1 MSQSDLIE
9 KKEDEEKN
17 FGDEIQTVIYRFPKK
32 DHDKMVEFSKPF
44 SDVFRKYGVSRWGIF
59 QLSNNGNVMEFTNIA
74 KTVSA
79 NLDEEEVW
87 IEIFHYNDKKHKD
100 EVMEKMKNDK
110 DCEQGFQ
117 QFMKL
122 ITPGSS
128 VIIGDFSSVNG
139 IEFIR

>member
-9 KKEDEEKN
+9 KKGDEKKN
-17 FGDEIQTVIYRFPKK
+17 LGDEIQTVIYRFPKK
-32 DHDKMVEFSKPF
+32 NHDKMVEFSKPF
-44 SDVFRKYGVSRWGIF
+44 TDVFRKYGVSRWGIF
-59 QLSNNGNVMEFTNIA
+59 QLSSTKNDMEFTNIA

-87 IEIFHYNDKKHKD
+87 IEIFHYHDKKHKD
-100 EVMEKMKNDK
+100 EVMEKMKKDK

-128 VIIGDFSSVNG
+128 VIIGDFSSVTV
-139 IEFIR
+139 

>member
-9 KKEDEEKN
+9 KKGDEEKN
-17 FGDEIQTVIYRFPKK
+17 LEDEIQTVIYRFPKK
-32 DHDKMVEFSKPF
+32 DHDKMVAFSKPF
-44 SDVFRKYGVSRWGIF
+44 TDIFRKYGVSRWGIF
-59 QLSNNGNVMEFTNIA
+59 QLSSTKNDMEFTNIA
-74 KTVSA
+74 KTVSS
-79 NLDEEEVW
+79 NLDEDEVW
-87 IEIFHYNDKKHKD
+87 IEIFHYNDRKHKD
-100 EVMEKMKNDK
+100 EVTEKMKNDK
-110 DCEQGFQ
+110 NCDQGFQ

>member
-9 KKEDEEKN
+9 KKGDEEKN
-17 FGDEIQTVIYRFPKK
+17 LGDEIQTVIYRFPKK
-32 DHDKMVEFSKPF
+32 NHDKMVEFSKPF
-44 SDVFRKYGVSRWGIF
+44 TDVFRKYGVSRWGIF
-59 QLSNNGNVMEFTNIA
+59 QLSSTKNDMEFTNIA

-87 IEIFHYNDKKHKD
+87 IEIFHYHDKKHKD
-100 EVMEKMKNDK
+100 EVMEKMKKDK

-122 ITPGSS
+122 ITPGFS

>member
-1 MSQSDLIE
+1 MYLE
-9 KKEDEEKN
+9 NMVFHVGVYFNLTVPKN
-17 FGDEIQTVIYRFPKK
+17 D
-32 DHDKMVEFSKPF
+32 
-44 SDVFRKYGVSRWGIF
+44 
-59 QLSNNGNVMEFTNIA
+59 MEFTNIA

-79 NLDEEEVW
+79 NLDEDEVW

>member
-9 KKEDEEKN
+9 KKEDEKKN

-32 DHDKMVEFSKPF
+32 EHDKMVKFSKPF
-44 SDVFRKYGVSRWGIF
+44 TDVFRKYGVSRWGIF
-59 QLSNNGNVMEFTNIA
+59 QLNSTKNDMEFTNIA

-79 NLDEEEVW
+79 NLDEDEVW

-117 QFMKL
+117 QFMNL
-122 ITPGSS
+122 
-128 VIIGDFSSVNG
+128 
-139 IEFIR
+139 

>member
-1 MSQSDLIE
+1 MFL
-9 KKEDEEKN
+9 
-17 FGDEIQTVIYRFPKK
+17 
-32 DHDKMVEFSKPF
+32 
-44 SDVFRKYGVSRWGIF
+44 RWGIF
-59 QLSNNGNVMEFTNIA
+59 QLSSTENVIEFTNIT

-87 IEIFHYNDKKHKD
+87 IEIFHYKDKKHKD

-110 DCEQGFQ
+110 SCEQGFQ

-122 ITPGSS
+122 VTPGSS

-139 IEFIR
+139 IEFIE

>member
-1 MSQSDLIE
+1 
-9 KKEDEEKN
+9 
-17 FGDEIQTVIYRFPKK
+17 
-32 DHDKMVEFSKPF
+32 MVEFTKPF
-44 SDVFRKYGVSRWGIF
+44 TDVFRKYGVSRWGIF
-59 QLSNNGNVMEFTNIA
+59 QLGTTKNDMEFTTIA

-87 IEIFHYNDKKHKD
+87 IEIFHYNNKKHKE

-128 VIIGDFSSVNG
+128 VIIGDFSSING

>member
-9 KKEDEEKN
+9 NKRNEEN
-17 FGDEIQTVIYRFPKK
+17 SLGNEIQTVIYRFPKK

-44 SDVFRKYGVSRWGIF
+44 TDIFRKYGVSRWGIF
-59 QLSNNGNVMEFTNIA
+59 QLNSSKNDMEFTNIA

-87 IEIFHYNDKKHKD
+87 IEIFHYNNKKHKD

-110 DCEQGFQ
+110 NCEQGFQ

-122 ITPGSS
+122 ITPGSN
-128 VIIGDFSSVNG
+128 VIVGDFSNVNG
-139 IEFIR
+139 VEFI

>member
-1 MSQSDLIE
+1 
-9 KKEDEEKN
+9 
-17 FGDEIQTVIYRFPKK
+17 
-32 DHDKMVEFSKPF
+32 
-44 SDVFRKYGVSRWGIF
+44 
-59 QLSNNGNVMEFTNIA
+59 MEFTNIA

-87 IEIFHYNDKKHKD
+87 IEIFHYHDKKHKD
-100 EVMEKMKNDK
+100 EVMEKMKKDK